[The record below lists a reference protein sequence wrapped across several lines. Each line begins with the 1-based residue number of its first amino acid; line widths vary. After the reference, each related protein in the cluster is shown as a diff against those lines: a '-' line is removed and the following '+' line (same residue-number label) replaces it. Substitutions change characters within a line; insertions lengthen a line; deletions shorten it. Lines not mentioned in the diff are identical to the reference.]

1 MARPAARAKTPIS
14 ATGAEV
20 AAGRALSEAG
30 FTLVELMVVIVIVG
44 VLSATAMLAM
54 PDPRGSLRDDG
65 TAFAARLAT
74 ARDLSI
80 TGGRDIAVRVDA
92 AGYGFSV
99 RDGAG
104 WRPMTEKPLAARA
117 WAPGIAAEAAID
129 GDMLVFDTTGLATPG
144 RIILRQ
150 DAAVADISVDSGG
163 AVRVD
168 AR

>member
-1 MARPAARAKTPIS
+1 VAAR
-14 ATGAEV
+14 
-20 AAGRALSEAG
+20 RASDREAG
-30 FTLVELMVVIVIVG
+30 FTLVELMVVIVIIG

-54 PDPRGSLRDDG
+54 PDPRGSVRDDG

-80 TGGRDIAVRVDA
+80 TGGRDIGVKVDA
-92 AGYGFSV
+92 SGYGFSV

-104 WRPMTEKPLAARA
+104 WQPVAAKALAARG
-117 WAPGIAAEAAID
+117 WAPGVAAETAID
-129 GDMLVFDTTGLATPG
+129 GEMLVFDTTGLATPG

-150 DAAVADISVDSGG
+150 DGATADIQIDTSG